1 MDQLTGKTAV
11 VTGAGSGMGRAFAR
25 RLAAAGM
32 NLVLADIT
40 EGPLKEAVN
49 EAVAAGVKAIGVR
62 TDVSDAAS
70 MDALAAAAFGAF
82 DRVNVVC
89 NNAGVAGTFM
99 GSGGRVDTADWA
111 WVLGV
116 NLWGVI
122 HGHRV
127 FLPHLLEHGDGH
139 IVNTSS
145 MAGHLPSHS
154 AYAAS
159 KWAVVGITEGLYLQ
173 LQQAGS
179 TVGVSCLCPGWVATN
194 IAASIR
200 ERPEAVAPGPH
211 LELSAEDEARYEFV
225 TELVRSGLPP
235 EHVAD
240 MVHDAIVENK
250 FWIFPHPDFVQSLEP
265 RFRSVLAGTNPE
277 PRLLG

>member
-111 WVLGV
+111 WVLK
-116 NLWGVI
+116 WGAL
-122 HGHRV
+122 
-127 FLPHLLEHGDGH
+127 F
-139 IVNTSS
+139 
-145 MAGHLPSHS
+145 
-154 AYAAS
+154 
-159 KWAVVGITEGLYLQ
+159 
-173 LQQAGS
+173 
-179 TVGVSCLCPGWVATN
+179 
-194 IAASIR
+194 
-200 ERPEAVAPGPH
+200 
-211 LELSAEDEARYEFV
+211 
-225 TELVRSGLPP
+225 
-235 EHVAD
+235 
-240 MVHDAIVENK
+240 
-250 FWIFPHPDFVQSLEP
+250 
-265 RFRSVLAGTNPE
+265 
-277 PRLLG
+277 PRLISRGSIEVQKLPLPLSNHPHSGSLRSQTILFFQAKILLGGNSKIFRRRSPR